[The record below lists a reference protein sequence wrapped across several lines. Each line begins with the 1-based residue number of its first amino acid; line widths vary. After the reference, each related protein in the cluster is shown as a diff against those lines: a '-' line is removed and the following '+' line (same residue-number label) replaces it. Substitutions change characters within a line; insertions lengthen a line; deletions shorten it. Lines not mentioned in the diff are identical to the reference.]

1 MRISIFAESIK
12 RLYIDGKVSK
22 EKILELK
29 KDSKLTIEETNYI
42 LDAQQGL

>member
-12 RLYIDGKVSK
+12 RLYKYKKVNE

-29 KDSKLTIEETNYI
+29 KNGKLTIEETNYI
-42 LDAQQGL
+42 LEAH

>member
-1 MRISIFAESIK
+1 MRISIFVESIK
-12 RLYIDGKVSK
+12 RLYMDGKIDK

-42 LDAQQGL
+42 LDAH